1 MPAPMARNR
10 ALSRVI
16 DGSRKCYV
24 IEKYSFISKRGAK
37 SYHKGGGE
45 ALRDAR
51 ALDGRVARQTPRIGW
66 IVFPA
71 DQRLEIASAGRGD
84 PESIGREEGARHLL
98 FLIGDRRQRC
108 LADGPAVG
116 RWGLAYDGGHHGVL
130 ALEREFDR

>member
-37 SYHKGGGE
+37 SYHKGGAQ

-51 ALDGRVARQTPRIGW
+51 ALDGRVARQTLGIGW

-71 DQRLEIASAGRGD
+71 DERQQIASAGRGD
-84 PESIGREEGARHLL
+84 AESIGRDEVPRDLL
-98 FLIGDRRQRC
+98 FLIGD
-108 LADGPAVG
+108 
-116 RWGLAYDGGHHGVL
+116 
-130 ALEREFDR
+130 